1 MSVLFKAEDHSY
13 KSVNPEENINW
24 ISVTS
29 LVGKFKEKFDAKGVS
44 EKVSKN
50 KKSKWYGMSPEDIQK
65 AWTKESERA
74 MSLGT
79 WYHNERES
87 DLSSLNTLEQEGV
100 TLNVINP
107 IIDENGIKIAPIQKL
122 ENGIY
127 PEHFVYLK
135 SAGLCGQSDRVD
147 IINNVVNIIDYKTN
161 KEIKTEGF
169 KNWEGIT
176 RKMLMPIA
184 HLDDCNFNHYALQ
197 LSFYMYII
205 IKHNP
210 KLKPGNL
217 NIHHIIFE
225 EEGTDMHGNPITKL
239 DEHQNPIVKDIVPYN
254 VPYLK
259 EEVITLIKHLNDNR
273 SYFN

>member
-87 DLSSLNTLEQEGV
+87 DLLSLNTLEQEGV

-107 IIDENGIKIAPIQKL
+107 IIDENGVKIAPIQKL

-225 EEGTDMHGNPITKL
+225 EEGTDLHGNPIAKL
-239 DEHQNPIVKDIVPYN
+239 DEHQNPIVKDVIIYDI
-254 VPYLK
+254 PYLK